1 MRAEKSIV
9 LWSQRCQKTRSQM
22 SPSGGPTMHARIL
35 RYLDEI
41 VKAGSIRQAADHLN
55 IASSAINRQ
64 LLDLEADLGTPLFQ
78 RLPRGLRLTAAG
90 EILVGHVRQT
100 LKDFDRARQL
110 MLELEGL
117 RAGNV
122 IVAARSGLAQ
132 GLVASSALAFN
143 RKYPRIKISVL
154 SLPGEPLLEAVESG
168 NAELGL
174 AYNIPSYHEIQ
185 VIENWITHL
194 GIVVSKRH
202 PLAGRSHVRLSDC
215 MDFPIV
221 MADRSITIGR
231 IMQIAF
237 ARAKLQL
244 LPAFETNSV
253 SVMKTL
259 VQDGRALTFL
269 SRLDIHQDGDTDLRY
284 VPIKGTN
291 IRVESLTLFH
301 RIDGTLSAAAS
312 LFVEALREALR
323 RSK

>member
-1 MRAEKSIV
+1 
-9 LWSQRCQKTRSQM
+9 
-22 SPSGGPTMHARIL
+22 
-35 RYLDEI
+35 
-41 VKAGSIRQAADHLN
+41 
-55 IASSAINRQ
+55 
-64 LLDLEADLGTPLFQ
+64 
-78 RLPRGLRLTAAG
+78 LTAAG

-100 LKDFDRARQL
+100 LKEFDRARQL

-122 IVAARSGLAQ
+122 ILAARSGLAQ

-143 RKYPRIKISVL
+143 RKYPRIKITIL
-154 SLPGEPLLEAVESG
+154 SLPGEPVLVAVESG

-174 AYNIPSYHEIQ
+174 AYNIPPYHEIQ
-185 VIENWITHL
+185 VIENWTTNL
-194 GIVVSKRH
+194 GVVVSKRH
-202 PLAGRSHVRLSDC
+202 PLANRSHARLSDC

-231 IMQIAF
+231 IMQMAF

-259 VQDGRALTFL
+259 VKDGRALTFL
-269 SRLDIHQDGDTDLRY
+269 SRLDIHQDQGDVDLRY
-284 VPIKGTN
+284 VPIKGAN

-312 LFVEALREALR
+312 LFAEALREALR